1 MELGLRQAFSAPSSF
16 VTPSLSTAQAG
27 FVSSLLTEKNSLF
40 VHVGDSFQLLG
51 YQILPFRFHALG
63 LKVKLRTRGVHLA
76 FVQLWVSP

>member
-1 MELGLRQAFSAPSSF
+1 MELGLRRVFSALSSL

-40 VHVGDSFQLLG
+40 VHVGDGFLLLG

-63 LKVKLRTRGVHLA
+63 LKMQDTQGVHLA
-76 FVQLWVSP
+76 FVQL